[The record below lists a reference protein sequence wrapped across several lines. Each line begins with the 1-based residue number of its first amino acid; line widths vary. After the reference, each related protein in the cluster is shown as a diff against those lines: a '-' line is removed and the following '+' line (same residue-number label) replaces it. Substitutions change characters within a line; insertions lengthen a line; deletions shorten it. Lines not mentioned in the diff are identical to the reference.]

1 MNHTPISPLI
11 RRQRRVCGFD
21 FASLLAEGDGEIDLW
36 VCVSL
41 RRSTSFEAKA
51 YIVVDALALRAVVV
65 RLVERARAVGG
76 RAVVADAVATVVVP
90 EAGGD
95 REGVAGGGR
104 VSRGA

>member
-51 YIVVDALALRAVVV
+51 YIVVDALALRAVIA
-65 RLVERARAVGG
+65 RLVERARAVC
-76 RAVVADAVATVVVP
+76 RLAVVANAVAPVLVP
-90 EAGGD
+90 EACGD
-95 REGVAGGGR
+95 GECVTVREVY
-104 VSRGA
+104 V